1 MTYYVQVPSPLPFVE
16 TWLSTI
22 SQTGHSMGSPCLNW
36 VKRTSPTGNP
46 YTNPSISRG
55 LHLRLAPSS
64 QAPQML
70 GEGMGSRG
78 EGPTYSVLGRPGSWL
93 LPGCPPALLGAG
105 RRCLAPVPPPHWLC
119 PPVGKPKGQCSPGPR
134 DNGKASRFLGRARG
148 KPTALRRESEGVR
161 QGQQQ

>member
-1 MTYYVQVPSPLPFVE
+1 MSRSHLLSPLWRLGCPPLAKWG
-16 TWLSTI
+16 TQWAHLA
-22 SQTGHSMGSPCLNW
+22 
-36 VKRTSPTGNP
+36 PTGLRGQVQLGIP
-46 YTNPSISRG
+46 IPTPPFPEASIFTWP
-55 LHLRLAPSS
+55 LSS

-119 PPVGKPKGQCSPGPR
+119 PPVGKQKGQCSPGPR
-134 DNGKASRFLGRARG
+134 ANGKASRFLGRARG
-148 KPTALRRESEGVR
+148 KPTALRRESESVR